1 MNTVFDLLKTGLIN
15 SLVFFTF
22 AFSACSGHNQPFS
35 ITSEFESRPAKA
47 LLSERHTRINQDQN
61 NRYTHKQ
68 VLGDTLL
75 AGFNPF
81 TRKGIIDFIHLSDT
95 SRSFKLKL
103 VSGQSTLSIDAFY
116 VHNLDSIFLLN
127 ANAKLIY
134 IADFEGSV
142 KSRFNLDQ
150 PELYNYQI
158 LPFLP
163 LKPIWNGT
171 HLILNVRPISLLENG
186 RHLKEP
192 QFVRFDP
199 TNSNMELL
207 GAMVEI
213 ADYLG
218 SGEVNTDFYS
228 PYYEI
233 VNDFLYVLYPFY
245 PYVFKIDLSS
255 PSFEIKKFGLRSFLV
270 ESTTAPTSKKIHSDQ
285 FLNSVYRSE
294 SVTFSDL
301 HFHNGLNLFSIVLMH
316 PFESIDE
323 NGRLKSWKTRKSS
336 LLVFDENF
344 ESLCELEFDEG
355 NLLLNSTI
363 PFSTSL
369 RTAVAIED
377 EKIKDS
383 IHYYLN
389 LELSG
394 LLEEGAN

>member
-1 MNTVFDLLKTGLIN
+1 MNTVFDFLKTGLIN
-15 SLVFFTF
+15 SLVFLTFT
-22 AFSACSGHNQPFS
+22 FSACSGHNQPVS
-35 ITSEFESRPAKA
+35 IASELESRPAKA
-47 LLSERHTRINQDQN
+47 LLIERHTRINQDQN

-68 VLGDTLL
+68 VLGDTML

-116 VHNLDSIFLLN
+116 VHSLDSIFLVN

-150 PELYNYQI
+150 PELYDYQI
-158 LPFLP
+158 LPVLP

-171 HLILNVRPISLLENG
+171 HLIFNVRPISLLENG
-186 RHLKEP
+186 RYLKEP

-199 TNSNMELL
+199 SNSTTELF
-207 GAMVEI
+207 GAMDEI
-213 ADYLG
+213 VDYLG

-245 PYVFKIDLSS
+245 PYVFKIDLRS
-255 PSFEIKKFGLRSFLV
+255 PSFETKKFGLRSFLV

-301 HFHNGLNLFSIVLMH
+301 HFHSGLNLFSIVLMH

-336 LLVFDENF
+336 LLVFDKNF

-383 IHYYLN
+383 IHYYLD
-389 LELSG
+389 LELNG
-394 LLEEGAN
+394 LLQEGAN